1 MATFEGIFQIQTSM
15 EMASVWFIKVQPHP
29 YLLPA
34 QPIWVLVLHWN
45 STGRVSVVHPIVD
58 AQEEMDNKLTLCPSL
73 STLLENDM
81 DGFKILIGILLPE
94 DKHVVKRQLY
104 GGPFSLTETA
114 SLSFCALTVRTQCST
129 FFVFWTQKLC
139 TDPNLLSRSATP
151 HDYAKSSL
159 LSGYHTHTHT
169 CRYMQHTRMSTTCKP
184 YVWASKYVGSVVL
197 FRQSNHARIPKT
209 IAHGLLHPPEDVLI
223 HT

>member
-1 MATFEGIFQIQTSM
+1 MATFGGIFQIQTSM
-15 EMASVWFIKVQPHP
+15 EMASVWFIKAQPHP

-58 AQEEMDNKLTLCPSL
+58 AQEEMDNKLTLCPSP
-73 STLLENDM
+73 STSLENDM

-129 FFVFWTQKLC
+129 FFVF
-139 TDPNLLSRSATP
+139 
-151 HDYAKSSL
+151 
-159 LSGYHTHTHT
+159 
-169 CRYMQHTRMSTTCKP
+169 
-184 YVWASKYVGSVVL
+184 
-197 FRQSNHARIPKT
+197 
-209 IAHGLLHPPEDVLI
+209 
-223 HT
+223 